1 MALSALL
8 LTAALIQA
16 PAPALERPAV
26 EVPIQAY
33 FRYHRTGD
41 PQGLVEAFHPAALLQ
56 WSEGG
61 QRKILSQADW
71 RASATAKAAQAKGP
85 RPEVRCEIAWLE
97 VAGDAATA
105 KVVLDYPT
113 FRFIDYLHL
122 LKLEGRWAIV
132 DKVYHRE
139 DRPAR

>member
-1 MALSALL
+1 M
-8 LTAALIQA
+8 
-16 PAPALERPAV
+16 
-26 EVPIQAY
+26 
-33 FRYHRTGD
+33 
-41 PQGLVEAFHPAALLQ
+41 
-56 WSEGG
+56 
-61 QRKILSQADW
+61 
-71 RASATAKAAQAKGP
+71 
-85 RPEVRCEIAWLE
+85 RCEIAWLE

>member
-8 LTAALIQA
+8 LTAALVQV
-16 PAPALERPAV
+16 PAPVPDRAAV
-26 EVPIQAY
+26 EAPIQAY

-61 QRKILSQADW
+61 QRKILTQADW
-71 RASATAKAAQAKGP
+71 RASAAAKAAQAKGP

-97 VAGDAATA
+97 VAGEAATA